1 MNFARPGSQ
10 SPPLPPPPPPEEEHQ
25 DFGRPRTSAGQGQL
39 APIVPDDQNLPGWVP
54 KNYIEKGNSMKTL
67 NERLLQ
73 ENFTIICLLQWL
85 QFMITMP
92 IKMMNLAFR
101 RVQYYMFLKRTMMAG
116 GKVLW
121 MVLLVYSLA
130 IMLSHAFKSN
140 QSHFIYKRIL
150 SNLE

>member
-67 NERLLQ
+67 NERLAGKLYYDLSLTVVAIYDYYADKDDELSFQ
-73 ENFTIICLLQWL
+73 ESSVLY
-85 QFMITMP
+85 
-92 IKMMNLAFR
+92 
-101 RVQYYMFLKRTMMAG
+101 VLKKNDDGWWEGVMDGVTG
-116 GKVLW
+116 LFPGNYVEPC
-121 MVLLVYSLA
+121 V
-130 IMLSHAFKSN
+130 
-140 QSHFIYKRIL
+140 
-150 SNLE
+150 